1 MPASA
6 LSSACLPFP
15 HHWRNAAVQ
24 QVPITEEGAEG
35 KRRAR
40 HRLTPHDPPP
50 HATPP
55 RLTPGWYK
63 GDIPQAFLPA
73 LKLREGK
80 KPKWLTARDQSPAR
94 PESPAV
100 HRRLSDRR
108 GKSIRTNSLRPTD
121 HLLEP

>member
-80 KPKWLTARDQSPAR
+80 KPKWLTARDP
-94 PESPAV
+94 
-100 HRRLSDRR
+100 
-108 GKSIRTNSLRPTD
+108 
-121 HLLEP
+121 LEPEGAARATQRNQERSRGLGGGPGGHSSRSP